1 MKKFLKS
8 KRARIH
14 KLSKNKKKK
23 RIMKRHLLDIYS
35 PHNTNDFL
43 INNNSSPFF
52 SGDEEEEEDTIMI
65 NPNSPLLLFNDGNTE
80 LNLLDCKES
89 RETESTEEK
98 VNLSLANKVQ
108 IFLIQR

>member
-23 RIMKRHLLDIYS
+23 RILKRHLLDIYS

-52 SGDEEEEEDTIMI
+52 SGDEEEEETIMI
-65 NPNSPLLLFNDGNTE
+65 NPNSPLLLFNDANTE
-80 LNLLDCKES
+80 LNLLDFKES

>member
-8 KRARIH
+8 KRARIP
-14 KLSKNKKKK
+14 KLSKNKRKK
-23 RIMKRHLLDIYS
+23 RIMKRHFLDIYS

-52 SGDEEEEEDTIMI
+52 TDDEEEETIII
-65 NPNSPLLLFNDGNTE
+65 NPNTPLLLFNDTNTG

-98 VNLSLANKVQ
+98 GNLSLTNNVQ

>member
-8 KRARIH
+8 KRARIP
-14 KLSKNKKKK
+14 KLSKNRRKK

-52 SGDEEEEEDTIMI
+52 TDDEEEETIII
-65 NPNSPLLLFNDGNTE
+65 NPNTPLLLFNDTNTE

-98 VNLSLANKVQ
+98 GNLSLTNNVQ

>member
-1 MKKFLKS
+1 MKIFLKS

-23 RIMKRHLLDIYS
+23 RILKRHLLDIYS

-52 SGDEEEEEDTIMI
+52 SGDEEEEDTIMI

-98 VNLSLANKVQ
+98 GNLSLTNNVQ